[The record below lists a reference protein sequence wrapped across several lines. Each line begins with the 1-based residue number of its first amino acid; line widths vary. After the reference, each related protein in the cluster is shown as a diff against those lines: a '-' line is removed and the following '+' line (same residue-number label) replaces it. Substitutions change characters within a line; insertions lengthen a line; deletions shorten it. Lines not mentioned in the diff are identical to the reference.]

1 METKYYVDF
10 ITGEEVEVIFNLEEL
25 EVLNEGEVNELQWTM
40 FCVWQ
45 TGNRMPPQNF

>member
-25 EVLNEGEVNELQWTM
+25 EVLNEGEVNELQ
-40 FCVWQ
+40 
-45 TGNRMPPQNF
+45 